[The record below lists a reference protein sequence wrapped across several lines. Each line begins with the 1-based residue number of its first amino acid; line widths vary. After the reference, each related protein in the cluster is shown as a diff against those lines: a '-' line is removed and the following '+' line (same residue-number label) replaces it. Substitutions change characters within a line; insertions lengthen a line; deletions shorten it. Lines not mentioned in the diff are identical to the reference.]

1 MNWVSLKKQLE
12 ANTFRFLCSLETK
25 RTLMEDSGEYFE
37 LTSEQYVD
45 KLMPFNETEDLIDE
59 AINLQTT
66 IKMDKV
72 ILSERRNKKKDR
84 IVVLSYANHVFD
96 LIENAWNKQ
105 IFDYDLNIDDIQCVW

>member
-1 MNWVSLKKQLE
+1 
-12 ANTFRFLCSLETK
+12 
-25 RTLMEDSGEYFE
+25 
-37 LTSEQYVD
+37 
-45 KLMPFNETEDLIDE
+45 MPFNETEDLIDE

-105 IFDYDLNIDDIQCVW
+105 LFDYDLNIDDIQCVW

>member
-1 MNWVSLKKQLE
+1 
-12 ANTFRFLCSLETK
+12 
-25 RTLMEDSGEYFE
+25 MEDSGEYFE
-37 LTSEQYVD
+37 LTSEQYID

-105 IFDYDLNIDDIQCVW
+105 LFDYDLNVDDIQCVW

>member
-1 MNWVSLKKQLE
+1 
-12 ANTFRFLCSLETK
+12 
-25 RTLMEDSGEYFE
+25 MENYFE
-37 LTSEQYVD
+37 LTSEQYID

-105 IFDYDLNIDDIQCVW
+105 LFDYDLNIDDIQCVW

>member
-1 MNWVSLKKQLE
+1 
-12 ANTFRFLCSLETK
+12 
-25 RTLMEDSGEYFE
+25 MEDSGEYFE
-37 LTSEQYVD
+37 LTSEQYID

-105 IFDYDLNIDDIQCVW
+105 LFDYDLNIDDIQCVW

>member
-1 MNWVSLKKQLE
+1 
-12 ANTFRFLCSLETK
+12 
-25 RTLMEDSGEYFE
+25 MEDSGEYFE
-37 LTSEQYVD
+37 LTSEQYID
-45 KLMPFNETEDLIDE
+45 KLTPFNETEDLIDE

-105 IFDYDLNIDDIQCVW
+105 LFDYDLNVDDIQCVW